1 MVDRSS
7 ELEPTPAGAMSTDAT
22 TLLTTSALEAIRR
35 HGEAAR
41 GYLIHL
47 YPPGQGT
54 WLMPVSNRPLLLG
67 RDAGCD
73 LELADTGV
81 SREHARLEPTNEGV
95 LLVDLNST
103 NGTYLNDAPVT
114 RQRLASGDRVRI
126 GNQIF
131 KFLASDDLEAQYHE
145 TIYALMIDDVLT
157 GVRNKRYLLE
167 TLERELSRSRR
178 HERPLS
184 LVLFD
189 LDHFKGVND
198 EFGHLTGDDLLRE
211 VCRRVSSTVRLEEVF
226 ARFGGEEFAIVLP
239 EVRGAEAVRF
249 GERVRSLVADAPFD
263 LPSATITITVSV
275 GIASTTGD
283 ENLSVADFI
292 RRADEKLYEAK
303 RAGRNRLAY

>member
-1 MVDRSS
+1 
-7 ELEPTPAGAMSTDAT
+7 MSTDAT
-22 TLLTTSALEAIRR
+22 TLLSTSTLDAIRR
-35 HGEAAR
+35 NGETAR

-54 WLMPVSNRPLLLG
+54 WLLPVANRPLLLG
-67 RDAGCD
+67 RDPGCD

-81 SREHARLEPTNEGV
+81 SREHARLEPNTEGV

-103 NGTYLNDAPVT
+103 NGTYLNDAPIT
-114 RQRLASGDRVRI
+114 RHRLDSGDRIRV

-184 LVLFD
+184 LVFFD
-189 LDHFKGVND
+189 LDHFKEVND

-211 VCRRVSSTVRLEEVF
+211 LCRRVSATVRLEEVF

-239 EVRGAEAVRF
+239 EVRGPEAVRF
-249 GERVRSLVADAPFD
+249 GERVRALVADKAFD
-263 LPSATITITVSV
+263 LPGATVRITVSV
-275 GIASTTGD
+275 GVASTEGD
-283 ENLSVADFI
+283 EILSVADFM
-292 RRADEKLYEAK
+292 RRADEKLYDAK
-303 RAGRNRLAY
+303 RGGRNRLAY

>member
-1 MVDRSS
+1 
-7 ELEPTPAGAMSTDAT
+7 MSTDAT
-22 TLLTTSALEAIRR
+22 TLLSTGALDAIHRNK
-35 HGEAAR
+35 EAAR

-47 YPPGQGT
+47 YPAGQGT
-54 WLMPVSNRPLLLG
+54 WLVAIASRPLLIG

-73 LELADTGV
+73 LELADNGA
-81 SREHARLEPTNEGV
+81 SREHARLEPTHDGV
-95 LLVDLNST
+95 MLVDLNST
-103 NGTYLNDAPVT
+103 NGTYLNDVPVT
-114 RQRLASGDRVRI
+114 RHRLASGDRVRI

-145 TIYALMIDDVLT
+145 TIYALMIDDMLT

-184 LVLFD
+184 LVMFD
-189 LDHFKGVND
+189 LDHFKEVND

-211 VCRRVSSTVRLEEVF
+211 VCRRVNSTVRLEEVF

-239 EVRGAEAVRF
+239 EVRGPEAVRF
-249 GERVRSLVADAPFD
+249 GERVRSLVGDSPFE
-263 LPSATITITVSV
+263 LPAATVPITISV
-275 GIASTTGD
+275 GIASTEGD
-283 ENLSVADFI
+283 EILTVADFM

-303 RAGRNRLAY
+303 RGGRNRLAH